1 MSATYLF
8 ASPMASSV
16 QVATGSRR
24 PSASFYDILR
34 VNRNASSLEIKT
46 AYRTLAK
53 IYHPDSVRRSTECD
67 SSFDDGC
74 SFLEIHNAYETL
86 SDPATRAHYDLA
98 LAAITRRPF
107 LRSSRSR
114 PHRRWETDQCW

>member
-1 MSATYLF
+1 MSATKLF

-24 PSASFYDILR
+24 SSASLYDILR
-34 VNRNASSLEIKT
+34 VNHNASSVEIKT

-53 IYHPDSVRRSTECD
+53 IYHPDSLRRSDSD

-98 LAAITRRPF
+98 LAALSRRSFP
-107 LRSSRSR
+107 RSSRSR

>member
-1 MSATYLF
+1 MSSIKLF
-8 ASPMASSV
+8 ASPIPIA
-16 QVATGSRR
+16 GSRR
-24 PSASFYDILR
+24 SSPSFYDVLR
-34 VNRNASSLEIKT
+34 VNHNASSLEIKT

-53 IYHPDSVRRSTECD
+53 IYHPDSVRRSDCD
-67 SSFDDGC
+67 SPFDDGS

-98 LAAITRRPF
+98 LAALTRRPF
-107 LRSSRSR
+107 LRSSSSRSR